1 MSGAHPEVEWRRLDA
16 RKLFI
21 EPLSAL
27 RELLPVAIP
36 VLFVGASNEWGFVA
50 IGAVLAV
57 LAVLGGVVAWFSVRW
72 RVTPERL
79 EVRRGIVSRRESVT
93 PLERVRSVDV
103 TASPLRRMLGI
114 AKVKVGTGASSDVDL
129 DGLAREEAEALR
141 ALLLTR
147 HPARPIGAGGDEEA
161 GARSAAAAPADLAQ
175 EPVQPPGQGPRE
187 VVIARLRPQWVAYAP
202 LTLSGLAVVAGAAG
216 LFSQVLDDVF
226 DRLLEL
232 PVVQAVWGHLEGQP
246 LASAL
251 VEVVVTLLVVFA
263 LASAVVYVVR
273 FWNFRLTRAGD
284 ESLRIT
290 RGLTTT
296 YSSTVELARL
306 RGVTITRPLL
316 LRLAGAA
323 TLTSLIAGQGADDE
337 AEGSELLLPPAPAAE
352 ARRVAV
358 EVLGDR
364 RAVEGEVHRHGPVAR
379 RRRHVRALLPAVL
392 SAAAVAGVS
401 LWMPGIPKSL
411 WALPAVLA
419 VLAPVVAEAHY
430 ASLGHALTARHLVAR
445 SGVFPQQRT
454 VVQRDGVIAWRIQ
467 ATWFQRRAGL
477 VTLTAVTAAP
487 TGDARIIDITEEEA
501 ARLVVEM
508 APVVFEPSVAAR

>member
-1 MSGAHPEVEWRRLDA
+1 MSQAYPEVAWRRLNP
-16 RKLFI
+16 RKLVI

-27 RELLPVAIP
+27 REWLPVAIP

-50 IGAVLAV
+50 IGAALAA

-79 EVRRGIVSRRESVT
+79 EVRHGIVSRRESVT

-141 ALLLTR
+141 ARLLTR
-147 HPARPIGAGGDEEA
+147 HPARLVAAGEGEA
-161 GARSAAAAPADLAQ
+161 EASPAAAAPTDLAR
-175 EPVQPPGQGPRE
+175 EATQPPDQRPRE
-187 VVIARLRPQWVAYAP
+187 AVIAQLRPRWVAYAP

-216 LFSQVLDDVF
+216 LFSQVLGDVF
-226 DRLLEL
+226 GRLLEL
-232 PVVQAVWGHLEGQP
+232 PVTQAVWGYLEGQP
-246 LASAL
+246 LASA
-251 VEVVVTLLVVFA
+251 VAEVVVTVLVVFA
-263 LASAVVYVVR
+263 LASTIVYVVR
-273 FWNFRLTRAGD
+273 FWNFRLTRRGD

-296 YSSTVELARL
+296 YSSTVELARV

-323 TLTSLIAGQGADDE
+323 TLTSLIAGQGADDG
-337 AEGSELLLPPAPAAE
+337 AEGSALLLPPAPAAE
-352 ARRVAV
+352 VRRVAV

-364 RAVEGEVHRHGPVAR
+364 RAVEGEVRQHGPVAR
-379 RRRHVRALLPAVL
+379 RRRHVGALLPPAMAV
-392 SAAAVAGVS
+392 AAVAGVS

-411 WALPAVLA
+411 WALPVVLV

-430 ASLGHALTARHLVAR
+430 ASLGHALTSRHLVAR

-454 VVQRDGVIAWRIQ
+454 VVQRDGVIAWRIR
-467 ATWFQRRAGL
+467 ATWFQRRVGL

-501 ARLVVEM
+501 TRLVVELES
-508 APVVFEPSVAAR
+508 AVFEPCVAAR